1 MSFIKLTVSKAEFL
15 FFREAVNE
23 KFNSWMEEMD
33 DAEEESNR
41 PPRPNTFTLSPERVR
56 AMKEAGFWDDPV
68 KRDQMIR
75 KFHQGDQGEVHKQ
88 VNEEFDEEY
97 KKQKVELS
105 APIMLPKKLHWTQTP
120 KGKIIL
126 AKRSAKN
133 AKKAKK

>member
-1 MSFIKLTVSKAEFL
+1 MSFIKITVSKAEFL

-41 PPRPNTFTLSPERVR
+41 PIRSTMFTLSPERVR
-56 AMKEAGFWDDPV
+56 AMKEAGFWDDPE

-75 KFHQGDQGEVHKQ
+75 KFHQGDRGETQNPIDEKQ
-88 VNEEFDEEY
+88 ETTPAE
-97 KKQKVELS
+97 K
-105 APIMLPKKLHWTQTP
+105 PKKPHWTQTT

-126 AKRSAKN
+126 AKRSAK
-133 AKKAKK
+133 KAKK

>member
-1 MSFIKLTVSKAEFL
+1 MSFIKITVSKAEFL

-41 PPRPNTFTLSPERVR
+41 PIRTTIFTLSPERVR
-56 AMKEAGFWDDPV
+56 AMKEAGFWDDAV

-75 KFHQGDQGEVHKQ
+75 KFHQGDQDQVHKK
-88 VNEEFDEEY
+88 VNDEFDEEY
-97 KKQKVELS
+97 KKHKAES
-105 APIMLPKKLHWTQTP
+105 APVEKPKKLHWTQTP

-126 AKRSAKN
+126 AKRSAK
-133 AKKAKK
+133 KAKK